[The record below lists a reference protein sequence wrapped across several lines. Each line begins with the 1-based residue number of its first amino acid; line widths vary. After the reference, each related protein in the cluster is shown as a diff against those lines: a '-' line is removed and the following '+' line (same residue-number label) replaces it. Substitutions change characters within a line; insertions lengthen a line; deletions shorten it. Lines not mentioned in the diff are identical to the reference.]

1 MAAFRDESTALIA
14 SPHYRSWKAAVSR
27 CYAASLSDKAS
38 ENTARGRTDMADRTS
53 GAQIMLHRNAPANAG
68 EMQEERP
75 WKDRHPV
82 SVAGVHVAAQHD
94 CLC

>member
-1 MAAFRDESTALIA
+1 MESCGVAPFTLR
-14 SPHYRSWKAAVSR
+14 PCLTKQ
-27 CYAASLSDKAS
+27 
-38 ENTARGRTDMADRTS
+38 ENTARCRPDMADRAS